1 MFERLTSRIVCGLSV
16 VLLSSAGPVALAQT
30 AAAPV
35 TLTEHAAEAK
45 PPVPT
50 VDQLDPQASAGLK
63 VDARLPAECG
73 GAILPADLVQ
83 RTRILATCGADLK
96 ARADVMTELE
106 KLQTAT
112 NKSVGPLPDPDT
124 AVSSLSART
133 KPADQLSVS
142 DAGDKGV
149 IADDGRRKVA
159 AVGAGQGAGD
169 IDEINSLSDLSLV
182 AGGCPGGERPV
193 CVAIFSAGSNKYSVQ
208 KVGDPIAKNA
218 RVVQIAG
225 KGAEVAVTVE
235 LRPANGKPSR
245 KEFRL

>member
-30 AAAPV
+30 AGAPV
-35 TLTEHAAEAK
+35 TLTEQAAEAK
-45 PPVPT
+45 PPAPT

-96 ARADVMTELE
+96 ARADVMTALE
-106 KLQTAT
+106 QLQTAT

-159 AVGAGQGAGD
+159 GATGQGAGD
-169 IDEINSLSDLSLV
+169 IEEISSLSELSLV
-182 AGGCPGGERPV
+182 AGGCPAGDRPV

-235 LRPANGKPSR
+235 LRPASGKPSR

>member
-1 MFERLTSRIVCGLSV
+1 MSELSKRGVVLGLAV

-30 AAAPV
+30 AGVPV
-35 TLTEHAAEAK
+35 TLTEPTAEAK
-45 PPVPT
+45 PLVPT
-50 VDQLDPQASAGLK
+50 VDQLDPEASAGLK

-96 ARADVMTELE
+96 ARADVMTALE
-106 KLQTAT
+106 QLQTAT
-112 NKSVGPLPDPDT
+112 NKSVVSLPDPDA

-133 KPADQLSVS
+133 KPADHLSVS

-159 AVGAGQGAGD
+159 VAAGQGAGD

-235 LRPANGKPSR
+235 LRPASGKPSR